1 MPSSSSAASDGM
13 TLLQWQEIIVH
24 GFGYHDAMLFNDEND
39 ENDENDY
46 DGYDVWAGVTH
57 EYVG

>member
-13 TLLQWQEIIVH
+13 TLLQWQEISVH
-24 GFGYHDAMLFNDEND
+24 GFGSHGAMLFNDEND
-39 ENDENDY
+39 YDDYDY

>member
-1 MPSSSSAASDGM
+1 MPSSSSAASDGT
-13 TLLQWQEIIVH
+13 TLLQWQEISVH